1 MERALHRRR
10 HALEAVFFLKQDAA
24 LREQQRLLE
33 QKKHTRKTM
42 AAISGINNER
52 IIDELMALEV
62 SLADMAALAVAPL
75 VAVAWADGTVQDNER
90 RAVLA
95 AAAANGIAE
104 KTAAFA
110 VLSAWL
116 THRPPK
122 KLLIAWQHYC
132 AGICEAL
139 SPADRSAFKAALLER
154 ASSVAEASGG
164 FLGLTTK
171 VSPAERDVLAQ
182 LSAAFD

>member
-1 MERALHRRR
+1 MERALNRRR
-10 HALEAVFFLKQDAA
+10 QALETVFFLKQDAV

-33 QKKHTRKTM
+33 HKKHTRKTM

-52 IIDELMALEV
+52 IIEELMALEV
-62 SLADMAALAVAPL
+62 SPADVAALAMAPL

-95 AAAANGIAE
+95 AAAANGIVE

-110 VLSAWL
+110 VLEAWL
-116 THRPPK
+116 KHRPPK
-122 KLLIAWQHYC
+122 KLMVAWKHYC

-139 SPADRSAFKAALLER
+139 SPADRSALKAALLER
-154 ASSVAEASGG
+154 ARSVAEAAGS